1 MNIAH
6 SNLIL
11 IVVSSFN
18 IDLIKFLI
26 VESLGCVVH
35 CLVGV
40 ELRCLILFK
49 CVILIYI
56 FKYISLLMC
65 ADWFVFISIWLY
77 NWGVLN
83 IFSDLWNSAVVA
95 RIYWFLKN
103 GLLLQLFLSKVF
115 FQIFILIYVFEKF
128 CFNTFICIYKIIK

>member
-26 VESLGCVVH
+26 VEGLGCVVH
-35 CLVGV
+35 CLVRV
-40 ELRCLILFK
+40 KLRCLILFK

-56 FKYISLLMC
+56 FKYISLLMS

-77 NWGVLN
+77 HWGVLN